1 MAQESLTRMPLSFK
15 LATALIM
22 LAFPLVEIALLI
34 KAGRAIGLWG
44 VLALILGTGAAGVFV
59 IRTAGLT
66 ALQKLFSEFENGGS
80 PVRSMLDQGLKF
92 TGGVLLLL
100 PGLLG
105 DCIGAL
111 LLVPPLRR
119 ALTQPAGTL
128 WTKDTMTEAIRPN
141 PFGDTPP
148 AARPDSGSRG
158 PAPRRE
164 APSTVTII
172 EGEYERIEE
181 DKPTPRRAD
190 KSS

>member
-1 MAQESLTRMPLSFK
+1 MAQESLTRMPFSFK

-66 ALQKLFSEFENGGS
+66 ALQKLFSEFESGGS

-105 DCIGAL
+105 DCVGAL

-119 ALTQPAGTL
+119 LLTRSASSL
-128 WTKDTMTEAIRPN
+128 WHVQTMTQMRRSTRFEEA
-141 PFGDTPP
+141 
-148 AARPDSGSRG
+148 
-158 PAPRRE
+158 APRRADTPASRQE
-164 APSTVTII
+164 DVSTITII
-172 EGEYERIEE
+172 EGEYERIDEE
-181 DKPTPRRAD
+181 DAAGRRQD

>member
-1 MAQESLTRMPLSFK
+1 MPLSFK

-44 VLALILGTGAAGVFV
+44 VLALILVTGAAGVFV

-66 ALQKLFSEFENGGS
+66 ALQKLFSEFESGGS

-105 DCIGAL
+105 DCIGVL

-119 ALTQPAGTL
+119 VLTRSAGTL
-128 WTKDTMTEAIRPN
+128 WATDTMTETGRPPN
-141 PFGDTPP
+141 PFGGDPP
-148 AARPDSGSRG
+148 AGRPDGGARG

-164 APSTVTII
+164 APSTITII
-172 EGEYERIEE
+172 EGEYERIDE
-181 DKPTPRRAD
+181 DKPAPRRAD